1 MMIDDGH
8 ISKKI
13 SFSIINLLKEVA
25 GDSVQRLHDARARRQ
40 GCSQLLGLAELTLC
54 TPSGPVAAVHHH
66 PVLGQLVQGKG
77 VDDVSRHSKNNKRL
91 AQSVLEAELGLA
103 WGP

>member
-8 ISKKI
+8 ISTKI
-13 SFSIINLLKEVA
+13 SFSITNLLKEVA
-25 GDSVQRLHDARARRQ
+25 GDSVQRLHDARAWRQ
-40 GCSQLLGLAELTLC
+40 GCSQLLGLADLVLC

-66 PVLGQLVQGKG
+66 PVLGQLVQGEG
-77 VDDVSRHSKNNKRL
+77 VEDVSRHSKDNNRL

-103 WGP
+103 WGS